1 MQGCKMRWAK
11 APMAAG
17 QKASRDE
24 GLMRAPR
31 AVRPKACNGC
41 RAEGCKGCKVQG
53 AQDCI
58 ALKAERQKAPMA
70 ARLNDARAAW
80 QKIARAEC
88 FKGNSHAGFKH

>member
-1 MQGCKMRWAK
+1 MRWAK
-11 APMAAG
+11 ASMAAG
-17 QKASRDE
+17 PKASRDE
-24 GLMRAPR
+24 GLRRAPR

-41 RAEGCKGCKVQG
+41 RAEGCKGCKGCKVQG

-70 ARLNDARAAW
+70 ARLNDARAAG